1 MEVHHHSHLAPGE
14 IHSEKKKWL
23 HYLWEFLMLFLAV
36 FCGFLAEN
44 FREHKVEK
52 ERERQFITS
61 LVSDLRDDT
70 LSITKQIENIEKGI
84 LLFDTLSKMLDSPE
98 SAKKNGEAIYYTSRM
113 GIRQAPLA
121 NNSRTIDQL
130 KNSGGFRLI
139 HDQETSNRIM
149 KYYSAFPELRMIEEF
164 FNREN
169 VAFKEVAS
177 KVMNQAIYRDQINP
191 DNSVARIPGNLS
203 LLTYDASTLNQLG
216 FYSVQMNGS
225 RKGMIQL
232 LQNLKV
238 SAEELQQYLQKK
250 YHLK

>member
-1 MEVHHHSHLAPGE
+1 MEVHAHAHTE
-14 IHSEKKKWL
+14 RKKWL

-61 LVSDLRDDT
+61 LVSDMRDDT

-130 KNSGGFRLI
+130 KNSGGFR
-139 HDQETSNRIM
+139 
-149 KYYSAFPELRMIEEF
+149 
-164 FNREN
+164 
-169 VAFKEVAS
+169 
-177 KVMNQAIYRDQINP
+177 
-191 DNSVARIPGNLS
+191 
-203 LLTYDASTLNQLG
+203 
-216 FYSVQMNGS
+216 
-225 RKGMIQL
+225 
-232 LQNLKV
+232 
-238 SAEELQQYLQKK
+238 
-250 YHLK
+250 